1 VWTHAIISLTDYCM
15 LHTVYSM
22 QIKDCGGDV
31 WRNPRTRSVAT
42 FHGCM
47 CLVSLFL
54 VQPFA
59 WGWGE
64 AGHVLSGKA
73 AAITIP
79 ATMPEFFRKAAD
91 QLGYLTA
98 EPDRWRDRS
107 APAVTDAFNPDHAIN
122 LELVPP
128 GGLEAKDRFVY
139 LAMLQNAGQT
149 SAVGMAPFRTL
160 EMYQR
165 LRVEFRLWR
174 TSADPQTRG
183 WIEQRIINDA
193 GILGHYVTDGSEP
206 LHTTIN
212 HHGWIGD
219 NPRGY
224 ATDPQIHSR
233 FESEYVE
240 SHIVLS
246 DITSKISGPP
256 RTLTDAQAQ
265 IVAYFRATHE
275 QVVPLYELDK
285 KAPFNADTTAPE
297 NKVFVVQRLVFG
309 VNMLRDIWWSAWVTS
324 APPMP
329 SAALPPA

>member
-1 VWTHAIISLTDYCM
+1 M
-15 LHTVYSM
+15 
-22 QIKDCGGDV
+22 
-31 WRNPRTRSVAT
+31 
-42 FHGCM
+42 
-47 CLVSLFL
+47 VSFL
-54 VQPFA
+54 LSQPLA

-64 AGHVLSGKA
+64 VGHVLSGKA
-73 AAITIP
+73 AASTMP
-79 ATMPEFFRKAAD
+79 GEMPEFFRKAID

-98 EPDRWRDRS
+98 EPDRWRDRN
-107 APAVTDAFNPDHAIN
+107 AAAVTNAFNPDHAIN

-128 GGLEAKDRFVY
+128 GGLEAKDRFAY

-149 SAVGMAPFRTL
+149 SAVGTAPFRTL

-174 TSADPQTRG
+174 TVVDPQTRG

-206 LHTTIN
+206 LHTTVN

-233 FESEYVE
+233 FESQYVE
-240 SHIVLS
+240 THIVLS
-246 DITSKISGPP
+246 DITLKISGPP
-256 RTLTDAQAQ
+256 HVLTDEQAQ

-275 QVVPLYELDK
+275 QVVPLYELDN
-285 KAPFNADTTAPE
+285 KAPFNAATTAPE
-297 NKVFVVQRLVFG
+297 NKAFVVQLLVSG

-324 APPMP
+324 APSTPTVA
-329 SAALPPA
+329 SPPA